1 MTSIWSSLEG
11 ETRWIEGGGDLYG
24 AFRRFRLLG
33 SETASLSL
41 EVEVELELAQ
51 RRSFWA
57 PQLRRGGR
65 EKLWRVRDLSGAI
78 AAIYDYDHDHDDDDL
93 SLCLSLSTLSLFSE
107 AEITPLTKSSE
118 ELNPL
123 DPLD

>member
-1 MTSIWSSLEG
+1 MTSIWSSSG
-11 ETRWIEGGGDLYG
+11 SETPLIEGGGDLYD

-41 EVEVELELAQ
+41 EVEVELAQ

-65 EKLWRVRDLSGAI
+65 EKLWRVLDLSGAI
-78 AAIYDYDHDHDDDDL
+78 AAI
-93 SLCLSLSTLSLFSE
+93 
-107 AEITPLTKSSE
+107 
-118 ELNPL
+118 
-123 DPLD
+123 